1 MEWIIALLGLVLVG
15 APFVLGY
22 QDQTVALWTSIGLGV
37 VLAVVAGYKAI
48 VNDKARWED
57 WLAVLAGLLAIALP
71 FIFFSTTTAAVWTSV
86 VIGALVVLLA
96 GYRALVPPLD

>member
-1 MEWIIALLGLVLVG
+1 MEWLIAILGLVLIA

-22 QDQTVALWTSIGLGV
+22 QANTVALWTSIVIGLV
-37 VLAVVAGYKAI
+37 IAAVAGYKAM
-48 VNDKARWED
+48 VGDRARWED

-71 FIFFSTTTAAVWTSV
+71 FVFFSAETAAVWSSV
-86 VIGALVVLLA
+86 VVGILVVLLA